1 MFAENTSR
9 EVRLSLIL
17 GSLTILLLLGGSTPA
32 QNVTTQHYDIA
43 RKGAYTGET
52 VLTPSNVNAN
62 NFGKLFYYV
71 VDGYVVAQPL
81 YMANITMGAGT
92 PQAGTKHNV
101 VFIATEHDS
110 VYAFDA
116 DGNLGPNSKPLW
128 QITLLDSAHGAAAG
142 ATPVPASDMGETDL
156 VPEVGIT
163 GTPVIDSATNTIY
176 LVGKIKENG
185 LDLARLH
192 ALDIMTGAEKFGGP
206 VLLAASVPGNGNGSS
221 GGTLKFDPK
230 WTNQR
235 TGLLLLNGIV
245 YFGFG
250 SHEDTGPYHGW
261 ILGYDAATLK
271 LTGAW
276 CSTSNG
282 LGGGIWL

>member
-1 MFAENTSR
+1 MFAKNTNR

-17 GSLTILLLLGGSTPA
+17 GSMTIFLLAGSTPA
-32 QNVTTQHYDIA
+32 QNVTTQHNDAA
-43 RKGAYTGET
+43 RTGANTGET

-101 VFIATEHDS
+101 VFVATEHDS

-128 QITLLDSAHGAAAG
+128 QITLLDSAHGVAAG
-142 ATPVPASDMGETDL
+142 ATATPVPASDMGETDL

-163 GTPVIDSATNTIY
+163 GTPVIDPATNTIY

-185 LDLARLH
+185 VALARPARTRH
-192 ALDIMTGAEKFGGP
+192 CDGSRKIRWAGA
-206 VLLAASVPGNGNGSS
+206 S
-221 GGTLKFDPK
+221 GG
-230 WTNQR
+230 
-235 TGLLLLNGIV
+235 V
-245 YFGFG
+245 G
-250 SHEDTGPYHGW
+250 SR
-261 ILGYDAATLK
+261 
-271 LTGAW
+271 
-276 CSTSNG
+276 
-282 LGGGIWL
+282 